1 MDRPI
6 KQIKHRETVR
16 TCRSQSIDRVLRGG
30 PGDAAEFEC
39 HAKYRRAIFE
49 NAFLWVSKNV
59 RLAQCARLRRQP
71 KASSAAHAD
80 DGDRGNLSQA
90 KDFSFRQTEREV
102 PVFTQGA
109 GNCSARSSLG
119 YRHYIHTN
127 ATWLLVLGGRHRLV
141 QSVRVVVG
149 VVEQPRYFFLHSSAG
164 KGVTPR
170 EAGDFQQRSRQSIY
184 ESRFHGPSEARGH
197 SNQHGWQGPRV
208 GQHHGGALVAKRQI
222 RRSLHQ
228 GLHRSVRCASR
239 ARQLFSF
246 LQQRTSA
253 SVAQLPDPK
262 TSPLQD
268 MTRCGF
274 VDNAANAGIVTPRPF
289 IALPTSP
296 TSTTMKEKETTKNDN
311 ETFSQITSIFV

>member
-16 TCRSQSIDRVLRGG
+16 TRGDQSIDRVLRGSA
-30 PGDAAEFEC
+30 GDAAEFEC
-39 HAKYRRAIFE
+39 HAKYRRAISE

-59 RLAQCARLRRQP
+59 RVAEWTRLWRQS
-71 KASSAAHAD
+71 KASSAVDAD
-80 DGDRGNLSQA
+80 DGDRSDLSQT
-90 KDFSFRQTEREV
+90 KDLISRQTTREV
-102 PVFTQGA
+102 RVFTERTC
-109 GNCSARSSLG
+109 NCEACASLG
-119 YRHYIHTN
+119 HGHHLHPN
-127 ATWLLVLGGRHRLV
+127 ATWLLVSGGHHRLV

-149 VVEQPRYFFLHSSAG
+149 VVEQPRHFFLHSSAREG
-164 KGVTPR
+164 ATPR
-170 EAGDFQQRSRQSIY
+170 QARDFQQRSRQSIY

-197 SNQHGWQGPRV
+197 SNKHGWQGPRV
-208 GQHHGGALVAKRQI
+208 GQHYGGALVAKRQI

-246 LQQRTSA
+246 LQQRASA
-253 SVAQLPDPK
+253 SVAQLPDPT

-274 VDNAANAGIVTPRPF
+274 VDNAVNKGVVRSNQSS
-289 IALPTSP
+289 ALPASP
-296 TSTTMKEKETTKNDN
+296 TSTTMNGKETTKNDN
-311 ETFSQITSIFV
+311 TTFSQITSIFV